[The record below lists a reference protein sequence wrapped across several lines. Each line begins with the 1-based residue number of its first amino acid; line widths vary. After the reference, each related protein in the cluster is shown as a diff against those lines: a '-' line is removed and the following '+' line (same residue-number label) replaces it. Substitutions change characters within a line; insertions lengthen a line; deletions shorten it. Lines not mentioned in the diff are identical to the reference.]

1 LLRAQGKRKSGTF
14 GYTLQIIEQGE
25 KDNQDLGVMLI
36 LMAMTKS
43 IGVTSHF
50 MHFLTPSN
58 SRLPRPP
65 ALKCYVGV
73 RHQHH
78 LAAAARTVPF
88 TITLVKK
95 DFVP

>member
-1 LLRAQGKRKSGTF
+1 VLS
-14 GYTLQIIEQGE
+14 E
-25 KDNQDLGVMLI
+25 KDGLDLGVMLI

-43 IGVTSHF
+43 TGVTSHF
-50 MHFLTPSN
+50 MHFLTPDN

-65 ALKCYVGV
+65 ALQCYGGA
-73 RHQHH
+73 RDQHH

-88 TITLVKK
+88 KITLVKK